1 MRSYKREGDRSCMGR
16 IFYLMGK
23 SATGK
28 DSFYKQLISNE
39 SLGLKKIVMYTT
51 RPIRAQE
58 KNGEEYFFVND
69 EKLARLEAE
78 GKVIERRSYDTIHGV
93 WHYFTVYDEQI
104 HLDGQNYVI
113 IGTLESYI
121 ASKKYFGEGVLEP
134 IYIEVDDGVRLQRA
148 LDRER
153 TQDKPKYKEMC
164 RRFIADS
171 EDFSEE
177 NIAAAGIERRFE
189 NNDFEHCLKE
199 ITEYIIQF
207 Q

>member
-1 MRSYKREGDRSCMGR
+1 MGR

-23 SATGK
+23 SSTGK
-28 DSFYKQLISNE
+28 DSFYKQLISDEKLN
-39 SLGLKKIVMYTT
+39 LKKIVMYTT

-69 EKLARLEAE
+69 EKLARLEAD

-93 WHYFTVYDEQI
+93 WHYFTVFDDQI
-104 HLDGQNYVI
+104 QLDSQDYVI
-113 IGTLESYI
+113 IGTLESYV
-121 ASKKYFGEGVLEP
+121 ASKKYFGEDVLVP

-153 TQDKPKYKEMC
+153 SQDKPKYKEMC

-171 EDFSEE
+171 DDFSENHIE
-177 NIAAAGIERRFE
+177 AAGITKRFE
-189 NNDFEHCLKE
+189 NDDFDQCLKE
-199 ITEYIIQF
+199 ITNYINSF

>member
-1 MRSYKREGDRSCMGR
+1 MGR

-23 SATGK
+23 SSTGK
-28 DSFYKQLISNE
+28 DSFYKELISKE
-39 SLGLKKIVMYTT
+39 ELGLKKIVMYTT

-69 EKLARLEAE
+69 EKLARLEAA

-104 HLDGQNYVI
+104 DLESNDYVV
-113 IGTLESYI
+113 IGTLESYV
-121 ASKKYFGEGVLEP
+121 ATKKYFGEGVLVP

-148 LDRER
+148 LDREKA
-153 TQDKPKYKEMC
+153 QEHPKYKEMC
-164 RRFIADS
+164 RRYLADS
-171 EDFSEE
+171 DDFSEK
-177 NIAAAGIERRFE
+177 NIAEAGITERFE
-189 NNDFEHCLKE
+189 NDVFEDCLKN
-199 ITEYIIQF
+199 ITNYIRQF